1 MQALIDE
8 VLPSLE
14 SAMASVGIQGDF
26 WKNMLSR
33 SKEASQGDLA
43 LPCFP
48 FAKQLGCSP
57 DEAAQQIAD
66 ALQLEIGETIAVG
79 PYVNIRAS
87 MEWLSAQLSK
97 EPEPKESIMIEHT
110 SANPNGPFHV
120 GRARNAVL
128 GDTFVR
134 MHRAAGY
141 DVTAEYYVDD
151 MGKQV
156 ALLCYALD
164 KLDEEKVS
172 EILASSGLESDL
184 GPHADKP
191 DHVRVRWYQAAN
203 ALSVEQ
209 GKEISERHR
218 WARDATPVGQAV
230 TELVQKSEEADEDI
244 LNRFEAAYQPV
255 LDGMLDTLGRM
266 GIAFDTFTK
275 ESRFIVDGSVE
286 VLMDQLQS
294 SELHGVAENGAHYLE
309 LESKGVKG
317 KSTQFYYRRGDG
329 SSLYATR
336 DLAYHQYKWT
346 RSNHLLNILGEDH
359 KLQSK
364 QVGIALEELGIQTP
378 EVVFYAFTKLAD
390 GKMSTRRG
398 NVVYMDDL
406 LDEARARALETV
418 REARSDLPEEKLL
431 EIAESVGV
439 SATRFNIARIS
450 PEKGITFRW
459 SDALS
464 LEADSAP
471 FIMYSHARAC
481 SIQRKVGDVDL
492 SEGLDASALSG
503 SAADLVRRM
512 AYMNDE
518 LQTAIDSRAP
528 HNFCAWLSALAVDYN
543 RFYRDNYVI
552 EEGVVN
558 VQNLIL
564 SELAREHL
572 RRGCEAVGIIPIE
585 EM

>member
-14 SAMASVGIQGDF
+14 SAMASVGIQGDY

-66 ALQLEIGETIAVG
+66 ALELEIGETVAVG

-87 MEWLSAQLSK
+87 MQWLSDQLSK
-97 EPEPKESIMIEHT
+97 QPESKESVMIEHT

-156 ALLCYALD
+156 GILCWALENLDDGQVRALLAEGD
-164 KLDEEKVS
+164 IAIEDS
-172 EILASSGLESDL
+172 PHSGKED
-184 GPHADKP
+184 HA
-191 DHVRVRWYQAAN
+191 RVLWYQAAN
-203 ALSVEQ
+203 LLKAQDPAVDS
-209 GKEISERHR
+209 G
-218 WARDATPVGQAV
+218 V
-230 TELVQKSEEADEDI
+230 TELVQKSEEADVDI
-244 LNRFEAAYQPV
+244 LARFEAAYQPV
-255 LDGMLDTLGRM
+255 LDGMLETLGRM
-266 GIAFDTFTK
+266 GITFDTFTK

-364 QVGIALEELGIQTP
+364 QVGIALEELDIRTP

-418 REARSDLPEEKLL
+418 REARPELSEEKLL

-459 SDALS
+459 ADALS

-481 SIQRKVGDVDL
+481 SIQRKVGEVDL

>member
-1 MQALIDE
+1 MQALIDA
-8 VLPSLE
+8 VLPSME
-14 SAMASVGIQGDF
+14 TAMAKVGIQGDF
-26 WKNMLSR
+26 WKKMLSR

-48 FAKQLGCSP
+48 FAKQLGISP
-57 DEAAQQIAD
+57 DEAAQQIVN
-66 ALQLEIGETIAVG
+66 ALELDIGQAAAVG

-87 MEWLSAQLSK
+87 MAWLVAQLSK
-97 EPEPKESIMIEHT
+97 EPESKGSILIEHT

-134 MHRAAGY
+134 MHRASGY

-156 ALLCYALD
+156 GILCWALENL
-164 KLDEEKVS
+164 EENQVHNLLAEG
-172 EILASSGLESDL
+172 EIPIEES
-184 GPHADKP
+184 PHSAKE
-191 DHVRVRWYQAAN
+191 DHARVLWYQAAN
-203 ALSVEQ
+203 LLKAQDPTVDS
-209 GKEISERHR
+209 G
-218 WARDATPVGQAV
+218 V
-230 TELVQKSEEADEDI
+230 TELVQKSEEADADI
-244 LNRFEAAYQPV
+244 LARFEASYQPV
-255 LDGMLDTLGRM
+255 LDGMLVTLARM
-266 GIAFDTFTK
+266 GITFDSFTK

-286 VLMDQLQS
+286 ILMDQLET
-294 SELHGVAENGAHYLE
+294 SELHGVAENGAHFLE

-336 DLAYHQYKWT
+336 DLAYHQHKWT
-346 RSNHLLNILGEDH
+346 RSGSLLNILGEDH

-364 QVGIALEELGIQTP
+364 QVGIALDELNIRTP

-398 NVVYMDDL
+398 NVVFMDDL
-406 LDEARARALETV
+406 LDEAQARALETV
-418 REARSDLPEEKLL
+418 KEIRADLPAEKLL
-431 EIAESVGV
+431 GISEAVGV

-481 SIQRKVGDVDL
+481 SIQRKAGDVDI
-492 SEGLDASALSG
+492 SEGLNTAELSG

-512 AYMNDE
+512 AYMNDV

-558 VQNLIL
+558 IQNLII
-564 SELAREHL
+564 SELARDHL

>member
-8 VLPSLE
+8 VLPALE
-14 SAMASVGIQGDF
+14 PAMSAVGIQGDF
-26 WKNMLSR
+26 WRQMLGR

-57 DEAAQQIAD
+57 DEAAQRIVD
-66 ALQLEIGETIAVG
+66 ALELEIGEAVAVG

-87 MEWLSAQLSK
+87 MEWLATQLSK
-97 EPEPKESIMIEHT
+97 DPEPKESILIEHT

-156 ALLCYALD
+156 GILCWALENL
-164 KLDEEKVS
+164 EEAQVKTL
-172 EILASSGLESDL
+172 LAEGDIPIEESPHSSKD
-184 GPHADKP
+184 
-191 DHVRVRWYQAAN
+191 DHVRVLWYQAAN
-203 ALSVEQ
+203 LLRAKDPTVDD
-209 GKEISERHR
+209 G
-218 WARDATPVGQAV
+218 V
-230 TELVQKSEEADEDI
+230 TELVQLSEEADADV
-244 LNRFEAAYQPV
+244 LARFEAAYQPV
-255 LDGMLDTLGRM
+255 LDGMLVTLSRM
-266 GIAFDTFTK
+266 GIEFDTFTK
-275 ESRFIVDGSVE
+275 ESAFIVDGSVE

-309 LESKGVKG
+309 LETKGIKG

-336 DLAYHQYKWT
+336 DLAYHQQKWT
-346 RSNHLLNILGEDH
+346 RSGRLLNILGEDH

-364 QVGIALEELGIQTP
+364 QVSIALEELDIQSP
-378 EVVFYAFTKLAD
+378 DVVFYAFTKLAD

-406 LDEARARALETV
+406 LDEAQVRAYAAVKEI
-418 REARSDLPEEKLL
+418 REDLPEERLQ
-431 EIAESVGV
+431 EISDAVGI

-450 PEKGITFRW
+450 PDKGITFRW
-459 SDALS
+459 EDALS

-481 SIQRKVGDVDL
+481 SIQRKAGDVDT
-492 SEGLDASALSG
+492 SVGLDTSSLEG
-503 SAADLVRRM
+503 SAGELVRRM
-512 AYMNDE
+512 AYMNEE
-518 LQTAIDSRAP
+518 LQSSIDANAP
-528 HNFCAWLSALAVDYN
+528 HQFCAWLSALAVDYN
-543 RFYRDNYVI
+543 RFYRDNHVI
-552 EEGVVN
+552 DDAGIV
-558 VQNLIL
+558 VQNYII
-564 SELAREHL
+564 SEMAREHL
-572 RRGCEAVGIIPIE
+572 RRGCEAVGIIPLE